1 MSLLLI
7 FFVHSRTNE
16 KFMRLSDKWF
26 MALSENEAGQLITIQ
41 GRDELNEF
49 MACGKLKER
58 VEVTWPYESDE
69 KGLPSEALAERMET
83 VEEALRKAMEKDKLA
98 ILTGVYTGGG
108 EKVWVFYTR
117 TTRFFGERLNE
128 ALATF
133 ELLPISIYTELDPE
147 WEEYQDLYEM
157 KQWAVG

>member
-1 MSLLLI
+1 
-7 FFVHSRTNE
+7 
-16 KFMRLSDKWF
+16 MRLTDVWF
-26 MALSENEAGQLITIQ
+26 MALSGPEARQLLTVLVC
-41 GRDELNEF
+41 DELKEF

-58 VEVTWPYESDE
+58 VEVTWPYESDS

-83 VEEALRKAMEKDKLA
+83 VEAALRKAVEKDKLA

-117 TTRFFGERLNE
+117 TTRVFGERLNE
-128 ALATF
+128 ALADF
-133 ELLPISIYTELDPE
+133 ELLPITIYTELDPE

>member
-1 MSLLLI
+1 
-7 FFVHSRTNE
+7 
-16 KFMRLSDKWF
+16 MRLSDEWF

-41 GRDELNEF
+41 GRDELQEF

-58 VEVTWPYESDE
+58 VEITWPYESDS

-83 VEEALRKAMEKDKLA
+83 VEEALRKAVEKDKLA

-117 TTRFFGERLNE
+117 TTRVFGERLNE
-128 ALATF
+128 ALAGF
-133 ELLPISIYTELDPE
+133 ELLPISIYTELDHE

>member
-1 MSLLLI
+1 
-7 FFVHSRTNE
+7 
-16 KFMRLSDKWF
+16 
-26 MALSENEAGQLITIQ
+26 MALSENEAGQLITVQ
-41 GRDELNEF
+41 GRDELKEF

-58 VEVTWPYESDE
+58 VEVTWPYESDS

-83 VEEALRKAMEKDKLA
+83 VEAALRKAVEKDKLA

-117 TTRFFGERLNE
+117 TTRVFGERLNE
-128 ALATF
+128 ALVYFDPAPTA
-133 ELLPISIYTELDPE
+133 IYTELDPE

>member
-1 MSLLLI
+1 
-7 FFVHSRTNE
+7 
-16 KFMRLSDKWF
+16 
-26 MALSENEAGQLITIQ
+26 MALSENEAGQLITVQ
-41 GRDELNEF
+41 GRDELKEF

-58 VEVTWPYESDE
+58 VEVTWPYESDS

-83 VEEALRKAMEKDKLA
+83 VEAALRKAVEKDKLA

-117 TTRFFGERLNE
+117 TTRVFGERLNV
-128 ALATF
+128 ALVDF
-133 ELLPISIYTELDPE
+133 ELITITIYTELDPE
-147 WEEYQDLYEM
+147 WEDYQDLYEM